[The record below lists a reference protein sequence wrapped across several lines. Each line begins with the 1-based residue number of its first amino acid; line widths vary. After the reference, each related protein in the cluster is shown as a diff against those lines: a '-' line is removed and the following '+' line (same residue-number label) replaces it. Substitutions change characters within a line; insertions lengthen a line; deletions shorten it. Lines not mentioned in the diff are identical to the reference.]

1 MDTSFFQFFQIFFKV
16 EAVSLYFSTNPFSDQ
31 KKQILCLVETVFFI
45 RAIFLRVENI
55 IGIRAD
61 QFFLKKTY
69 SWLWTVASFF
79 YPIFQRPLPMFI
91 LFPPSENVFFYEILY
106 LDQWKWILGLKKL
119 KIQEYC
125 FHQTKCFIPPA
136 RTKDLLNR
144 YISMTRK
151 SCFNQHGYLETNIE
165 NNLQYQERSYSLK
178 NGGTLI

>member
-1 MDTSFFQFFQIFFKV
+1 MSSGNSFFYQ
-16 EAVSLYFSTNPFSDQ
+16 SYFSASGKHYWNQGKP
-31 KKQILCLVETVFFI
+31 V
-45 RAIFLRVENI
+45 
-55 IGIRAD
+55 
-61 QFFLKKTY
+61 FLKKTY

-91 LFPPSENVFFYEILY
+91 LFPPSENIFFYEILY

-165 NNLQYQERSYSLK
+165 NNLQYQQRSHSLK